1 MAQRRIF
8 QASREEVSDLPV
20 RGLSPANVVGGQYR
34 VAVQQAPES
43 GYTKLARSL
52 SNVSAGLQA
61 YAKAGETVSEM
72 YEQELQ
78 GMTLDQIKAEQAKM
92 QERLDGAVRKGKL
105 PFLGNPMNWERNQK
119 AIARRY
125 AGLLHSQTVSQEGR
139 FFGGKQDGDEK
150 LSVGDILLQERE
162 KFLRKNPELEQ
173 NPLMLQAFDADWT
186 QRSDVLNQRFSDQKQ
201 KEFNQNIASDVAS
214 QLHELAKATPN
225 LITEDSFAAI
235 EEIWANT
242 GNLNRRQQEAVITS
256 TFKSLSKVDEY
267 KAYQLLD
274 AMTNRVKIGG
284 QFLGH
289 KDNSQ
294 MIDELKDLIGDVA
307 RNEMQEDGNR
317 MDEERKKQNHRIQ
330 DESRKLFS
338 NYVLM
343 VQELNDVGT
352 VEFNGEQYSSTE
364 PLTVDFRREL
374 RQRMSDSEDETMK
387 IITAQVFQEIDEYT
401 IGRGSVT
408 QRNIFEAKTRVQ
420 DTIRIVDQTFSDL
433 AQVSISEAIGKGI
446 NLSDSAEYEL
456 WSQRNNS
463 TRQKIS
469 EEAFEYYQKQPG
481 SEEERIEATKD
492 FITNRTEQ
500 HTKTYLEQ
508 LKQIIKQEEQGKELI
523 DEQQRYIEKA
533 AEAKEPVKVRNLK
546 GEQLFDALE
555 VNYSIFTTGKNK
567 TVNQQAV
574 TEFWKWYDTEKV
586 ISILNGETPKVA
598 ATNIVIFGGGD
609 DPSLQ
614 QTLPVPAVPYTEKEL
629 EKLERLYLK
638 VQSAKG
644 MYTELHNFKKIDGG
658 EEDEDLYQV
667 IVDGQ
672 ANGYDVNVKE
682 LNPRIHRILT
692 EEELLNTQSAT
703 AKRKAEIL
711 GVSIESLRKDQSELY
726 EKNRKIYKMFER

>member
-1 MAQRRIF
+1 MA
-8 QASREEVSDLPV
+8 REQTEDLPT
-20 RGLSPANVVGGQYR
+20 RGLRPANVVGGQYR

-61 YAKAGETVSEM
+61 YAQAGETVSEM

-92 QERLDGAVRKGKL
+92 QKRLDGAVRKGKL

-162 KFLRKNPELEQ
+162 QFLRNNPELAQ

-201 KEFNQNIASDVAS
+201 KEFNQNIASDAAS
-214 QLHELAKATPN
+214 QLHELAKAASDLYNP
-225 LITEDSFAAI
+225 DSLAAI
-235 EEIWANT
+235 DEIWRNT

-274 AMTNRVKIGG
+274 AMKGRVKIGG
-284 QFLGH
+284 QLLGH

-317 MDEERKKQNHRIQ
+317 MDEERKKQTHRIQ
-330 DESRKLFS
+330 DESRKQFS
-338 NYVLM
+338 NYVNM
-343 VQELNDVGT
+343 VNKLELDGF
-352 VEFNGEQYSSTE
+352 VEFNDEQHESRET
-364 PLTVDFRREL
+364 LTIAFRRHLQDL
-374 RQRMSDSEDETMK
+374 RSESEDETMD

-401 IGRGSVT
+401 TGRGSVT
-408 QRNIFEAKTRVQ
+408 QRNIFEAKTNIDLTMRS
-420 DTIRIVDQTFSDL
+420 VDQTFSDL

-446 NLSDSAEYEL
+446 NLSDSADYEL

-463 TRQKIS
+463 TRNKIP
-469 EEAFEYYQKQPG
+469 EEAFKFYQKQPG
-481 SEEERIEATKD
+481 SEEERIEATKN
-492 FITNRTEQ
+492 FITKRTEE
-500 HTKTYLEQ
+500 HTRTYLEQ
-508 LKQIIKQEEQGKELI
+508 LKRIVEQEEESKKLI
-523 DEQQRYIEKA
+523 DEQQTFISKA
-533 AEAKEPVKVRNLK
+533 ATAEEPVEIKKLK

-555 VNYSIFTTGKNK
+555 VNYSIFTTGKNEK
-567 TVNQQAV
+567 LNKQAV
-574 TEFWKWYDTEKV
+574 QEFWKWYDTENV
-586 ISILNGETPKVA
+586 ISILNGEIPKSPLVVRKMYDFE
-598 ATNIVIFGGGD
+598 TGGEIEYT
-609 DPSLQ
+609 S
-614 QTLPVPAVPYTEKEL
+614 PAVPYTEQEL

-692 EEELLNTQSAT
+692 EEELLDTQSAT
-703 AKRKAEIL
+703 AKQKAEIL
-711 GVSIESLRKDQSELY
+711 GRSIESLRKDQSELY

>member
-1 MAQRRIF
+1 MAQRRRIF

-162 KFLRKNPELEQ
+162 KFLRNNPELAQ

-201 KEFNQNIASDVAS
+201 KEFNQNIASDTAS

-242 GNLNRRQQEAVITS
+242 GNLNRIQQEKVITS
-256 TFKSLSKVDEY
+256 TFKSLSKVDEH
-267 KAYQLLD
+267 KAYQLLK

-330 DESRKLFS
+330 DESRKQFS
-338 NYVLM
+338 SYVNM
-343 VQELNDVGT
+343 VQDMEDTGS
-352 VEFNGEQYSSTE
+352 VEFNDERHESRET
-364 PLTVDFRREL
+364 LTIAFRQHLREL
-374 RQRMSDSEDETMK
+374 RSESDDETMD

-401 IGRGSVT
+401 TGRGSVT
-408 QRNIFEAKTRVQ
+408 QRNIFDEKTGVNITYRS
-420 DTIRIVDQTFSDL
+420 VDQTFSDL
-433 AQVSISEAIGKGI
+433 AQAAITEATNKGI
-446 NLSDSAEYEL
+446 KLSGSTEYEL

-463 TRQKIS
+463 TRNKIPQ
-469 EEAFEYYQKQPG
+469 EAFEFYQNQRG
-481 SEEERIEATKD
+481 TEEERIEATKD
-492 FITNRTEQ
+492 FITNRFEQ
-500 HTKTYLEQ
+500 HTRDNLEQ

-567 TVNQQAV
+567 KLNKQAV

-598 ATNIVIFGGGD
+598 AFNMAFSGD
-609 DPSLQ
+609 ADNPII
-614 QTLPVPAVPYTEKEL
+614 TLPVPAVPYTEQEL

-692 EEELLNTQSAT
+692 EEELLDTQSAT
-703 AKRKAEIL
+703 AKQKAEIL
-711 GVSIESLRKDQSELY
+711 GRSIESLRKDQSELY

>member
-1 MAQRRIF
+1 MVNKLELDGFVKFNDEQHE
-8 QASREEVSDLPV
+8 SRE
-20 RGLSPANVVGGQYR
+20 
-34 VAVQQAPES
+34 
-43 GYTKLARSL
+43 
-52 SNVSAGLQA
+52 
-61 YAKAGETVSEM
+61 
-72 YEQELQ
+72 
-78 GMTLDQIKAEQAKM
+78 TLT
-92 QERLDGAVRKGKL
+92 
-105 PFLGNPMNWERNQK
+105 
-119 AIARRY
+119 IA
-125 AGLLHSQTVSQEGR
+125 
-139 FFGGKQDGDEK
+139 
-150 LSVGDILLQERE
+150 
-162 KFLRKNPELEQ
+162 
-173 NPLMLQAFDADWT
+173 
-186 QRSDVLNQRFSDQKQ
+186 
-201 KEFNQNIASDVAS
+201 
-214 QLHELAKATPN
+214 
-225 LITEDSFAAI
+225 
-235 EEIWANT
+235 
-242 GNLNRRQQEAVITS
+242 
-256 TFKSLSKVDEY
+256 
-267 KAYQLLD
+267 
-274 AMTNRVKIGG
+274 
-284 QFLGH
+284 
-289 KDNSQ
+289 
-294 MIDELKDLIGDVA
+294 
-307 RNEMQEDGNR
+307 
-317 MDEERKKQNHRIQ
+317 
-330 DESRKLFS
+330 
-338 NYVLM
+338 
-343 VQELNDVGT
+343 
-352 VEFNGEQYSSTE
+352 
-364 PLTVDFRREL
+364 FRRHLQDL
-374 RQRMSDSEDETMK
+374 RSESEDETMD

-401 IGRGSVT
+401 TGRGSVT
-408 QRNIFEAKTRVQ
+408 QRNIFEAKTGV
-420 DTIRIVDQTFSDL
+420 DTTLRSVDQTFSDL
-433 AQVSISEAIGKGI
+433 IRPVIADAVNKDLD
-446 NLSDSAEYEL
+446 LSNNTDFVL
-456 WSQRNNS
+456 WSQQNNS

-567 TVNQQAV
+567 TVNKQAV

-658 EEDEDLYQV
+658 EEDEDLYRV

-692 EEELLNTQSAT
+692 EEELLDTQSAI
-703 AKRKAEIL
+703 AIRKAEIL
-711 GVSIESLRKDQSELY
+711 GVTIDSLRKDQSELY

>member
-1 MAQRRIF
+1 MA
-8 QASREEVSDLPV
+8 REQTEDLPT
-20 RGLSPANVVGGQYR
+20 RGLRPANVVGGQYR

-61 YAKAGETVSEM
+61 YAQAGETVSEM

-92 QERLDGAVRKGKL
+92 QKRLDGAVRKGKL

-162 KFLRKNPELEQ
+162 QFLRKNPELEQ

-201 KEFNQNIASDVAS
+201 KEFNQNIASDAAS
-214 QLHELAKATPN
+214 QLHELAKAAPDLYN
-225 LITEDSFAAI
+225 PDSLAAI
-235 EEIWANT
+235 DEIWRNT

-274 AMTNRVKIGG
+274 AMKGRVKIGG
-284 QFLGH
+284 QLLGH

-317 MDEERKKQNHRIQ
+317 MDEERKKQTHRIQ

-338 NYVLM
+338 NYVNM
-343 VQELNDVGT
+343 VQDMEDTGF
-352 VEFNGEQYSSTE
+352 VEFNGEQYENRDT
-364 PLTVDFRREL
+364 LTIAFRQQLREL
-374 RQRMSDSEDETMK
+374 RSDSDDETMD

-401 IGRGSVT
+401 TGRGSVT
-408 QRNIFEAKTRVQ
+408 QRNIFDEKTGVNITFRS
-420 DTIRIVDQTFSDL
+420 VDQTFSDL
-433 AQVSISEAIGKGI
+433 AQAAITEATTKGI
-446 NLSDSAEYEL
+446 KLSGSTDYEL

-463 TRQKIS
+463 TRNKIPQ
-469 EEAFEYYQKQPG
+469 EAFEFYQNQRG
-481 SEEERIEATKD
+481 TEDERIEATKD
-492 FITNRTEQ
+492 FITNRFEQ
-500 HTKTYLEQ
+500 HTRDNLEQ
-508 LKQIIKQEEQGKELI
+508 LKQIIKQEEESKKLI
-523 DEQQRYIEKA
+523 DEQQTQINKA
-533 AEAKEPVKVRNLK
+533 ANAEKPVEIRNFK

-555 VNYSIFTTGKNK
+555 VNYTIFTTGKNDK
-567 TVNQQAV
+567 LNEQARD
-574 TEFWKWYDTEKV
+574 EFWKWYDTEKV
-586 ISILNGETPKVA
+586 ISILNGEIPKVPEYQA
-598 ATNIVIFGGGD
+598 PITYGPGGVATPTTN
-609 DPSLQ
+609 
-614 QTLPVPAVPYTEKEL
+614 VPAVPYTEQEL

-692 EEELLNTQSAT
+692 EEELLDTQSAT
-703 AKRKAEIL
+703 AKQKAEIL
-711 GVSIESLRKDQSELY
+711 GRSIESLRKDQSELY

>member
-1 MAQRRIF
+1 MA
-8 QASREEVSDLPV
+8 REQTEDLPTRGV
-20 RGLSPANVVGGQYR
+20 RAANVAGGQYR

-61 YAKAGETVSEM
+61 YAQAGETVSEM

-78 GMTLDQIKAEQAKM
+78 GMTLEQIKAEQAKM
-92 QERLDGAVRKGKL
+92 QERLDGAVRKGIL

-162 KFLRKNPELEQ
+162 QFLRKNPELEQ

-214 QLHELAKATPN
+214 QLHELAKEAPN
-225 LITEDSFAAI
+225 LITDESLAKI

-242 GNLNRRQQEAVITS
+242 GNLNRIQQEKVITS
-256 TFKSLSKVDEY
+256 TFKSLSKVNEH
-267 KAYQLLD
+267 KAYKLLE
-274 AMTNRVKIGG
+274 AMTGRVKIGG
-284 QFLGH
+284 QLLGH

-317 MDEERKKQNHRIQ
+317 MDEERKKQTHRIQ

-338 NYVLM
+338 NYVNM
-343 VQELNDVGT
+343 VQDMEDTGSVK
-352 VEFNGEQYSSTE
+352 FNGEQYESRDT
-364 PLTVDFRREL
+364 LTIAFRQQLREL
-374 RQRMSDSEDETMK
+374 RSDSDDETMK

-401 IGRGSVT
+401 TGRGSVT
-408 QRNIFEAKTRVQ
+408 QRNIFEVKTGV
-420 DTIRIVDQTFSDL
+420 DTTLRSVDQTFSDL
-433 AQVSISEAIGKGI
+433 ISPVIADAVNKGLD
-446 NLSDSAEYEL
+446 LSNNPDFVL
-456 WSQRNNS
+456 WSQQNNS

-469 EEAFEYYQKQPG
+469 EEAFKFYQNQRG

-492 FITNRTEQ
+492 FITKRTEE
-500 HTKTYLEQ
+500 HTRTYLEQ
-508 LKQIIKQEEQGKELI
+508 LKRIVEQEEQGKKSQ
-523 DEQQRYIEKA
+523 DEQQAYIDQA
-533 AEAKEPVKVRNLK
+533 ANAEEPVEIKNLK

-567 TVNQQAV
+567 KLNEQARD
-574 TEFWKWYDTEKV
+574 EFWKWYDTEKV
-586 ISILNGETPKVA
+586 ISILNRETPKEEGKLTKVY
-598 ATNIVIFGGGD
+598 
-609 DPSLQ
+609 DPVTGNDLEFR
-614 QTLPVPAVPYTEKEL
+614 LPGTPYTEQEL

-644 MYTELHNFKKIDGG
+644 MYTELHNYKKIDGG

-692 EEELLNTQSAT
+692 EEELLNTQSAS
-703 AKRKAEIL
+703 AIRKAEIL
-711 GVSIESLRKDQSELY
+711 GRSIESLRKDQSELY
-726 EKNRKIYKMFER
+726 KKNRKIYKMFER

>member
-20 RGLSPANVVGGQYR
+20 RGLSPANVAGGQYR

-201 KEFNQNIASDVAS
+201 KEFNQNIASDAAS
-214 QLHELAKATPN
+214 QLHELAKAAPDLYN
-225 LITEDSFAAI
+225 PDSLAAI
-235 EEIWANT
+235 DEIWRNT

-274 AMTNRVKIGG
+274 AMKGRVKIGG
-284 QFLGH
+284 QLLGH

-317 MDEERKKQNHRIQ
+317 MDEERKKQTHRIQ

-352 VEFNGEQYSSTE
+352 VEFNGVQYSSTE
-364 PLTVDFRREL
+364 PLTLDFRQQLRE
-374 RQRMSDSEDETMK
+374 RMSDSEDETMK
-387 IITAQVFQEIDEYT
+387 IITAQVFQEIDDYT
-401 IGRGSVT
+401 TGRGSVT
-408 QRNIFEAKTRVQ
+408 QRNIFEAKTGLSP
-420 DTIRIVDQTFSDL
+420 TMSSVDQTFSDL
-433 AQVSISEAIGKGI
+433 AQVAITEAIGKGI
-446 NLSDSAEYEL
+446 KLSGSTEYEL

-463 TRQKIS
+463 TRNKIP
-469 EEAFEYYQKQPG
+469 EEAFKFYQNQPG
-481 SEEERIEATKD
+481 SEEERIEATKN
-492 FITNRTEQ
+492 FITKRTEE
-500 HTKTYLEQ
+500 HTRTYLEQ

-567 TVNQQAV
+567 TVNKQAV

-644 MYTELHNFKKIDGG
+644 MYTELHNFRKIDGG

-692 EEELLNTQSAT
+692 EEELLDTQSAT
-703 AKRKAEIL
+703 AIRKAKIL
-711 GVSIESLRKDQSELY
+711 GVSIDSLRKDQSDLY

>member
-1 MAQRRIF
+1 
-8 QASREEVSDLPV
+8 
-20 RGLSPANVVGGQYR
+20 
-34 VAVQQAPES
+34 
-43 GYTKLARSL
+43 
-52 SNVSAGLQA
+52 
-61 YAKAGETVSEM
+61 
-72 YEQELQ
+72 
-78 GMTLDQIKAEQAKM
+78 
-92 QERLDGAVRKGKL
+92 
-105 PFLGNPMNWERNQK
+105 
-119 AIARRY
+119 
-125 AGLLHSQTVSQEGR
+125 
-139 FFGGKQDGDEK
+139 
-150 LSVGDILLQERE
+150 
-162 KFLRKNPELEQ
+162 
-173 NPLMLQAFDADWT
+173 MLQAFDADWT

-214 QLHELAKATPN
+214 QLHELAKAAPDLSTDES
-225 LITEDSFAAI
+225 LAAI

-242 GNLNRRQQEAVITS
+242 GNLNRIQQEKVITS
-256 TFKSLSKVDEY
+256 TFKSLSKVNEY
-267 KAYQLLD
+267 KAYKLLE

-284 QFLGH
+284 EFLGH

-294 MIDELKDLIGDVA
+294 MIDELRDLIGDVA

-317 MDEERKKQNHRIQ
+317 MDEERKKQTHRIQ

-352 VEFNGEQYSSTE
+352 VEFNGVQYSSTE
-364 PLTVDFRREL
+364 PLTLDFRQQLRE
-374 RQRMSDSEDETMK
+374 RMSDSEDETMK
-387 IITAQVFQEIDEYT
+387 IITAQVFQEIDDYT
-401 IGRGSVT
+401 TGRGSVT
-408 QRNIFEAKTRVQ
+408 QRNIFEAKTGLSP
-420 DTIRIVDQTFSDL
+420 TMSSVDQTFSDL
-433 AQVSISEAIGKGI
+433 AQVAITEAIGKGI
-446 NLSDSAEYEL
+446 KLSGSTEYEL

-463 TRQKIS
+463 TRNKIP
-469 EEAFEYYQKQPG
+469 EEAFKFYQNQPG
-481 SEEERIEATKD
+481 SEEERIEATKN
-492 FITNRTEQ
+492 FITKRTEE
-500 HTKTYLEQ
+500 HTRTYLEQ

-567 TVNQQAV
+567 TVNKQAV

-658 EEDEDLYQV
+658 EEDEDLYRV

-692 EEELLNTQSAT
+692 EEELLDTQSAI
-703 AKRKAEIL
+703 AIRKAEIL
-711 GVSIESLRKDQSELY
+711 GVTIDSLRKDQSELY

>member
-1 MAQRRIF
+1 MA
-8 QASREEVSDLPV
+8 REQTEDLPT
-20 RGLSPANVVGGQYR
+20 RGLRPANVVGGQYR

-61 YAKAGETVSEM
+61 YTKAGQTMSEM

-78 GMTLDQIKAEQAKM
+78 GMTLDQIKAEQTKM

-125 AGLLHSQTVSQEGR
+125 AGLLHSQTVSQDGR
-139 FFGGKQDGDEK
+139 FFGGKKDGDEK
-150 LSVGDILLQERE
+150 LSVSDILLQERE
-162 KFLRKNPELEQ
+162 QFLRKNPELEQ

-201 KEFNQNIASDVAS
+201 KEFNQNIASDTAS
-214 QLHELAKATPN
+214 QLHELAKAAPN
-225 LITEDSFAAI
+225 LKTEDSFAAI
-235 EEIWANT
+235 EEIWRNT

-330 DESRKLFS
+330 DESRKQFS
-338 NYVLM
+338 SYVNM
-343 VQELNDVGT
+343 VNKLELDGF
-352 VEFNGEQYSSTE
+352 VEFNDEKHESRET
-364 PLTVDFRREL
+364 LTIAFRRHLQDL
-374 RQRMSDSEDETMK
+374 RSESEDETME

-401 IGRGSVT
+401 TGRGSVT
-408 QRNIFEAKTRVQ
+408 QRNIFETKTRVQ
-420 DTIRIVDQTFSDL
+420 DTIRIVDQNFSDL
-433 AQVSISEAIGKGI
+433 IRPVIADAVNKDLD
-446 NLSDSAEYEL
+446 LSNNSDFVL
-456 WSQRNNS
+456 WSQQNNS

-469 EEAFEYYQKQPG
+469 EEAFRFYQNQTG
-481 SEEERIEATKD
+481 SEQERIEATKA
-492 FITNRTEQ
+492 FITTSTEE
-500 HTKTYLEQ
+500 HTRTYLEQ
-508 LKQIIKQEEQGKELI
+508 LKRIVEQEEQAKELI

-533 AEAKEPVKVRNLK
+533 AEAEEPVEIRNFK

-567 TVNQQAV
+567 KLNKQALQ
-574 TEFWKWYDTEKV
+574 EFWKWYDTEKV
-586 ISILNGETPKVA
+586 ISILNGEIPKIPEGKTTYGQGGIEYEVVTP
-598 ATNIVIFGGGD
+598 AT
-609 DPSLQ
+609 
-614 QTLPVPAVPYTEKEL
+614 PYTEQEL

-644 MYTELHNFKKIDGG
+644 MYTELHKFKKIDGG

-667 IVDGQ
+667 ILDGQ

-692 EEELLNTQSAT
+692 EEELLDTQSAT
-703 AKRKAEIL
+703 AKQKAEIL
-711 GVSIESLRKDQSELY
+711 GRSIESLRKDQSELY

>member
-1 MAQRRIF
+1 MA
-8 QASREEVSDLPV
+8 REQTEDLPT
-20 RGLSPANVVGGQYR
+20 RGLRPANVAGGQYR

-61 YAKAGETVSEM
+61 YAQAGQTVSEM

-78 GMTLDQIKAEQAKM
+78 GMTYEQVKAEQAKM
-92 QERLDGAVRKGKL
+92 QKRLDGAVRKGKL

-214 QLHELAKATPN
+214 QLHELAKAAPDIYDTDR
-225 LITEDSFAAI
+225 LAAI
-235 EEIWANT
+235 DEIWANT
-242 GNLNRRQQEAVITS
+242 GNLNRRQQEEVITS
-256 TFKSLSKVDEY
+256 TFKSLSKVDQH
-267 KAYQLLD
+267 KAYKLLE
-274 AMTNRVKIGG
+274 AMTSRIKIGG
-284 QFLGH
+284 EFLGH
-289 KDNSQ
+289 KKNSQ

-352 VEFNGEQYSSTE
+352 VEFNDEQYSSAE
-364 PLTVDFRREL
+364 LLTVEFRQQL
-374 RQRMSDSEDETMK
+374 RDRMSDSDDETTK

-401 IGRGSVT
+401 TGRGSVT
-408 QRNIFEAKTRVQ
+408 QRNIFNEKTGVNITFRS
-420 DTIRIVDQTFSDL
+420 VDQTFSGL
-433 AQVSISEAIGKGI
+433 AQAAITEATTKGI
-446 NLSDSAEYEL
+446 KLSGSIDYEL

-463 TRQKIS
+463 TRNKIPQ
-469 EEAFEYYQKQPG
+469 EAFEFYQNQRG
-481 SEEERIEATKD
+481 TEEERIKATKA
-492 FITNRTEQ
+492 FITNRFEQ
-500 HTKTYLEQ
+500 HTRDYLEQ
-508 LKQIIKQEEQGKELI
+508 LKQIIKQEEESKKLI
-523 DEQQRYIEKA
+523 DEQQTQINKA
-533 AEAKEPVKVRNLK
+533 ANAEEPVEIKNFK

-555 VNYSIFTTGKNK
+555 VNYSIFTTGKNEK
-567 TVNQQAV
+567 LNKQAV
-574 TEFWKWYDTEKV
+574 QEFWKWYDTEKV
-586 ISILNGETPKVA
+586 ISILNGETPKSPPVSPP
-598 ATNIVIFGGGD
+598 I
-609 DPSLQ
+609 SLSYI
-614 QTLPVPAVPYTEKEL
+614 PAIPYTEQEL

-644 MYTELHNFKKIDGG
+644 MYTELHNFKKIAGG

-667 IVDGQ
+667 ILDGQ

-692 EEELLNTQSAT
+692 EEELLNPQSAT

-711 GVSIESLRKDQSELY
+711 GRSIDSLHKDQSELY

>member
-1 MAQRRIF
+1 MA
-8 QASREEVSDLPV
+8 REQTEDLPT
-20 RGLSPANVVGGQYR
+20 RGLRPANVVGGQYR

-162 KFLRKNPELEQ
+162 KFLRNNPELAQ

-201 KEFNQNIASDVAS
+201 KEFNQNIASDTAS

-242 GNLNRRQQEAVITS
+242 GNLNRIQQEKVITS
-256 TFKSLSKVDEY
+256 TFKSLSKVDEH
-267 KAYQLLD
+267 KAYQLLK

-330 DESRKLFS
+330 DESRKQFS
-338 NYVLM
+338 NYVNM
-343 VQELNDVGT
+343 VNKLELDGF
-352 VEFNGEQYSSTE
+352 VEFNDEKHESRET
-364 PLTVDFRREL
+364 LTIAFRRHLQDL
-374 RQRMSDSEDETMK
+374 RSESEDETMD

-401 IGRGSVT
+401 TGRGSVT
-408 QRNIFEAKTRVQ
+408 QRNIFDEKTGVNITYRS
-420 DTIRIVDQTFSDL
+420 VDQTFSDL
-433 AQVSISEAIGKGI
+433 AQAAITEATNKGI
-446 NLSDSAEYEL
+446 KLSGSTEYEL

-463 TRQKIS
+463 TRNKIPQ
-469 EEAFEYYQKQPG
+469 EAFEYYQNQRG

-492 FITNRTEQ
+492 FITNRFEQ
-500 HTKTYLEQ
+500 HTRDNLEQ

-567 TVNQQAV
+567 TVNKQAV

-658 EEDEDLYQV
+658 EEDEDLYRV

-692 EEELLNTQSAT
+692 EEELLDTQSAI
-703 AKRKAEIL
+703 AIRKAEIL
-711 GVSIESLRKDQSELY
+711 GVTIDSLRKDQSELY